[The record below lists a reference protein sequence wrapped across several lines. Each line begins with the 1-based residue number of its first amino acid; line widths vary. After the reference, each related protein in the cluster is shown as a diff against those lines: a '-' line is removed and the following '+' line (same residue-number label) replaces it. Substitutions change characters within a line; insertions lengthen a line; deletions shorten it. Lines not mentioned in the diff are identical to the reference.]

1 MFHRCVFASFNI
13 ALLAKTRD
21 AGLSHAPVSP
31 KKDAL
36 IHMQEPA
43 IARTFTAH
51 TCKQDGSKARTHSHK
66 TIRAQHSHVM
76 GRMAEKCE
84 SPVNVRHRGA
94 RRPTV
99 TDRILSHRSL
109 HGGGWASVRVRVRA
123 SSALGR
129 SAQRQPVQERGGV
142 GRSCRARRT
151 DPDIVRLAVLLELR
165 QCNHRPAVRP
175 LCHPRHKLVC
185 VGRHACLVLAGLE
198 SAVVSLVLDGS
209 TIRSNAKSRDQ
220 GRWLFFV
227 STGIECGGKLG
238 ATLHAGRAL

>member
-1 MFHRCVFASFNI
+1 MCVLTCFTVVFS
-13 ALLAKTRD
+13 R
-21 AGLSHAPVSP
+21 LSISHCEPRRGTLGSLKHPSP
-31 KKDAL
+31 ATKDAL

-175 LCHPRHKLVC
+175 LCHTRHKLVC
-185 VGRHACLVLAGLE
+185 VGRHAFPYACKASVGFGWWTVQ
-198 SAVVSLVLDGS
+198 S
-209 TIRSNAKSRDQ
+209 KCKPRDQ
-220 GRWLFFV
+220 R
-227 STGIECGGKLG
+227 
-238 ATLHAGRAL
+238 R